1 MSEERTIRTGP
12 RKGFVVLYR
21 SAAQDTRLSLEARG
35 LLVMMASLPDNWS
48 YSETGLASKAGCGR
62 QKVNRILRELIDA
75 GYLLREQRHGEHGK
89 FASCT
94 YVLQEEAPA
103 GKAKKEP
110 LYEKPSTAQPS
121 TVKPSTGN
129 QALNNKEEKNK
140 EINTPIT
147 QTARHREEIP
157 GGIPCAARTRPAA
170 SACESPGRAWPH
182 GSACS
187 ARSNSRGSRHTPG
200 SPQQARRDAHSRP
213 RPSGHTAG
221 FPGIDI
227 RPAAGPQPLGVSSAE
242 SCTRPTWCPPC
253 VGSAFWH
260 RAITSRQNKRAQADM
275 NALALHTAQAHWLR
289 LKSIFRYC
297 SRLQCRQK
305 TKALT
310 LPSGGSRSNFI
321 ARQEGHITHPSF
333 MLSLPCSF
341 WFFNT
346 YHRLF

>member
-21 SAAQDTRLSLEARG
+21 SAAQDARLSLEARG

-140 EINTPIT
+140 EINTPLT
-147 QTARHREEIP
+147 PQR
-157 GGIPCAARTRPAA
+157 GARTERKSKYDLAEDAKFVLRAYVGEDRELAHLLADFIDVRKSLSCINSKRAILIQLKRLDALSGGDRSKKLSLLECAIGSSWRAIYPERGGRPAPT
-170 SACESPGRAWPH
+170 EPERLELVQGPGVY
-182 GSACS
+182 
-187 ARSNSRGSRHTPG
+187 
-200 SPQQARRDAHSRP
+200 D
-213 RPSGHTAG
+213 
-221 FPGIDI
+221 
-227 RPAAGPQPLGVSSAE
+227 L
-242 SCTRPTWCPPC
+242 
-253 VGSAFWH
+253 
-260 RAITSRQNKRAQADM
+260 
-275 NALALHTAQAHWLR
+275 
-289 LKSIFRYC
+289 
-297 SRLQCRQK
+297 
-305 TKALT
+305 
-310 LPSGGSRSNFI
+310 
-321 ARQEGHITHPSF
+321 
-333 MLSLPCSF
+333 
-341 WFFNT
+341 
-346 YHRLF
+346 

>member
-129 QALNNKEEKNK
+129 QALNNKEKKNK
-140 EINTPIT
+140 EINTPLT
-147 QTARHREEIP
+147 PQR
-157 GGIPCAARTRPAA
+157 GARTERKSKYDLAEDAKPILRSYVKDDGELARLLGDFIDTRKKLRAINSTRAILIQLDALEKLSGGNREQKIELLKQSIGNSWKGIFPLKAGGRPATA
-170 SACESPGRAWPH
+170 EPERLELVQGPGVY
-182 GSACS
+182 
-187 ARSNSRGSRHTPG
+187 
-200 SPQQARRDAHSRP
+200 D
-213 RPSGHTAG
+213 
-221 FPGIDI
+221 
-227 RPAAGPQPLGVSSAE
+227 L
-242 SCTRPTWCPPC
+242 
-253 VGSAFWH
+253 
-260 RAITSRQNKRAQADM
+260 
-275 NALALHTAQAHWLR
+275 
-289 LKSIFRYC
+289 
-297 SRLQCRQK
+297 
-305 TKALT
+305 
-310 LPSGGSRSNFI
+310 
-321 ARQEGHITHPSF
+321 
-333 MLSLPCSF
+333 
-341 WFFNT
+341 
-346 YHRLF
+346 